1 LASLIAT
8 MLALMDGLFCPWWQ
22 MTLDD
27 EEECV
32 GRFLPAAYGLP
43 AAAAA
48 TSLVLKPLTAKLK
61 IYQL

>member
-1 LASLIAT
+1 

-22 MTLDD
+22 ITLDD

-32 GRFLPAAYGLP
+32 DRFLPAAYGLP